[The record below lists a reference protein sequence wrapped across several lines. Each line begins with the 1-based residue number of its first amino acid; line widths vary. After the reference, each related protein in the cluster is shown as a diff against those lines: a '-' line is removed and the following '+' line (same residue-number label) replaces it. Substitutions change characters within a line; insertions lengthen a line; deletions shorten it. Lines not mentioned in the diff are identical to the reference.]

1 VVKNGSLEKKEGEKK
16 REGRDRCTKRKDEI
30 RRKKCL

>member
-1 VVKNGSLEKKEGEKK
+1 VVRREMGQMR